1 MILCFWFFLI
11 ASLHK
16 RTTSVFAL
24 PTIFILFLPLK
35 FEPLWMNA
43 FSSFKQRRSS
53 VWLLFL
59 WLNSATSALFS
70 WDSLAYCF
78 LSPFMFLSIL
88 ASSARTTSTFIL
100 LTTSAIFAEKC
111 VLRLWSSSM
120 RWIRAEKLL
129 NSWGK
134 LASEFK
140 STKLKYS
147 AISWT
152 RAAASSILS
161 HLMQTSPLCWA
172 SITRGALSL
181 TEMKR
186 ALKELKLTWRCFCP

>member
-100 LTTSAIFAEKC
+100 LTTSALFAEKC

-120 RWIRAEKLL
+120 PHLPGRP
-129 NSWGK
+129 
-134 LASEFK
+134 
-140 STKLKYS
+140 
-147 AISWT
+147 
-152 RAAASSILS
+152 SIL
-161 HLMQTSPLCWA
+161 PG
-172 SITRGALSL
+172 ILSL
-181 TEMKR
+181 R
-186 ALKELKLTWRCFCP
+186 VPYWLLRWWWWSVQG